1 MKLRNRKIP
10 DSVVDNKEDV
20 EKISNKTLKNKPE
33 PKAKALKKPTEKSS
47 KPLKSQLKLIQ
58 NEIGNK
64 SEGFAAQKEQTS
76 PRPSSIISCCYY

>member
-10 DSVVDNKEDV
+10 DSVVDIKEDV
-20 EKISNKTLKNKPE
+20 EKIPKKTLKNKPE

-64 SEGFAAQKEQTS
+64 SEGFAVQKEETS